1 MIVTENLCKKYN
13 KVEAIKNLNL
23 NVRQGTVF
31 GFVGE
36 NGAGKTTTLS
46 ILATLTLPTTG
57 RAYIGGVEVTTDAP
71 HVRRLIGYMPDQFGV
86 YDDLTVKEYLA
97 FYGTAYG
104 VASSLIEERTKDL
117 LQMVSLS
124 SKEHFYVNSLS
135 KGMQQRLGLA
145 RSLMHDPPVLILDEP
160 ASGLDPR
167 SRIEMR
173 EIIKGLRE
181 RGKTILISS
190 HILPELADMCDEI
203 GIIAHG
209 TLVAC
214 AGVEVV
220 NARVQGQKQLFI
232 EVLAKGNRLADH
244 LMTRHDVTD
253 ILVADE
259 RHVEFLFSGS
269 EEAQVDL
276 FRDLSVHEFAIK
288 SFREVGSSLEELF
301 MRLTEEEHVS
311 SLSS

>member
-1 MIVTENLCKKYN
+1 MIVTENLCKRYN

-57 RAYIGGVEVTTDAP
+57 RAYIAGAEVTTDAL

-288 SFREVGSSLEELF
+288 SFREK
-301 MRLTEEEHVS
+301 T
-311 SLSS
+311 